1 MVLRIIQ
8 KLTLHLTYNFLPTHL
23 TPPISYTRMHAH
35 SHSLP
40 HAAPVEFKVEASVSP
55 HPRRT
60 HTHTFQISIVHLVRF
75 PLSSSLYVDKPPG
88 PKVSLMIINR
98 QTASI
103 IYLLLKPII
112 CHLIPRYVTAEVF
125 PPLHLQSEVHD
136 CRKLPPFDQRDSNP
150 LPTQPPTPSIAP
162 QLFYLAPP
170 PVIPLRFFS

>member
-1 MVLRIIQ
+1 
-8 KLTLHLTYNFLPTHL
+8 
-23 TPPISYTRMHAH
+23 MHAH

-55 HPRRT
+55 TPAG
-60 HTHTFQISIVHLVRF
+60 HTHTFQISIVHLVWF

-88 PKVSLMIINR
+88 PKVSFMIINR

-136 CRKLPPFDQRDSNP
+136 CRKLPPFDWRDFNP

-162 QLFYLAPP
+162 PTLLPRTSPSHPSSIFLVVLPSII
-170 PVIPLRFFS
+170 VMRR